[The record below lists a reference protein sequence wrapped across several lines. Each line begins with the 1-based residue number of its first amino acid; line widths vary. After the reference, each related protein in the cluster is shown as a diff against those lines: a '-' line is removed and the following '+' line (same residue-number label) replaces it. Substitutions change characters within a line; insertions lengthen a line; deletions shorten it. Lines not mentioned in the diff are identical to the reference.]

1 LALDFRQFVYEDL
14 QQDPKPYLEAVAD
27 FMGVPVPENI
37 SDSKFTIQRDTLT
50 EEWMMRFRE
59 DAATKGAIEAI
70 EDMPVPRT
78 LDNLARFALKRPLA
92 RRRF

>member
-1 LALDFRQFVYEDL
+1 
-14 QQDPKPYLEAVAD
+14 
-27 FMGVPVPENI
+27 
-37 SDSKFTIQRDTLT
+37 
-50 EEWMMRFRE
+50 MMRFRE